1 MGPRRVVRGAMGE
14 VAAKGEEA
22 TAPGRWVAAVRGA
35 VRAVM
40 GVERARVAAVERAAA
55 PAAGERGEAAGTWAA
70 REVVMEA
77 RRAAR

>member
-40 GVERARVAAVERAAA
+40 G
-55 PAAGERGEAAGTWAA
+55 GEG
-70 REVVMEA
+70 V
-77 RRAAR
+77 RAARPAAR